1 MKKELL
7 DKIEKMEIKN
17 ILIDEDMKKHTT
29 FKIGGPADIM
39 VSPKDESELQEIV
52 GFSRKE
58 NIPFLIMGNGSNML
72 VRDKGVRG
80 IVIKLNDNFDDIK
93 IDRDR
98 GVIIAKSGTLLSKLS
113 RAARDASLKGLEFAL
128 GIPGTLG
135 GAITMNAGAYGG
147 EMKDVVKRVKVL
159 DTKGNIENLNLTEL
173 ELGYRTSRV
182 KKEGLIVLEVEMHLE
197 QGIEEEISALM
208 KDYTQRRTSKQPLE
222 WPSGGSTFKRPEGY
236 YAGKLID
243 DSGLRGI
250 RYKDAQVSEKH
261 CGFIINRG
269 NASCEDILQLI
280 GTVRKVVKDKYNVEL
295 EREIMII
302 GEE

>member
-7 DKIEKMEIKN
+7 DKIGKMEIKN

-98 GVIIAKSGTLLSKLS
+98 GVIIAKSGTLLSRLS